1 MTGAIKFALRRNI
14 AALLIIATS
23 AWLGL
28 SAAAVAQGERQP
40 DSRSNTKPRPAA
52 GVPATVAA
60 DKYAFELPYINGK
73 GKLSFAEL
81 ADSGKPFLVFFWRTD
96 CPLCHMQMPY
106 VQQLQRL
113 IEDGKADLRIVS
125 ICVDDT
131 TGDAL
136 GFIEEK
142 GLTFEVLHDGHG
154 RRMEDKYHP
163 QDIGLPL
170 TYAFK
175 KGGEYVDYLTGFRSG
190 YAKAV
195 LQLLDIPL
203 PDELKKK

>member
-1 MTGAIKFALRRNI
+1 MTGAIMIGPRPNI
-14 AALLIIATS
+14 AALLCITCL

-28 SAAAVAQGERQP
+28 SAAASAQGGQP
-40 DSRSNTKPRPAA
+40 EPRGNTKPRPAA
-52 GVPATVAA
+52 GAPSAAA
-60 DKYAFELPYINGK
+60 DKYAFELPNIDGK
-73 GKLSFAEL
+73 GKLAFADL
-81 ADSGKPFLVFFWRTD
+81 VDCGKPFLIFFWRTD

-113 IEDGKADLRIVS
+113 IEDGKVDLRIVS

-136 GFIEEK
+136 AFIEDK

-154 RRMEDKYHP
+154 RRMEAKYHL

-175 KGGEYVDYLTGFRSG
+175 KGGEFVDYLTGFRSG
-190 YAKAV
+190 YAKNA
-195 LQLLDIPL
+195 LQLLDLPL